1 MRASGFPFLVPMLAL
16 SVAFFAL
23 PLALLVAYSFAGET
37 GPSLENYAKFLG
49 DPFNFRVLLNTA
61 RLGFE
66 TVLGTTLLGI
76 PIALLFWH
84 SGPRMRQAIIFL
96 TLIPMLTSN
105 VVRTFAWIVILGR
118 QGIINATLQSLG
130 VIDTPLKLLYTQF
143 GVVIALAQVQ
153 MPLMTLPLITALGRI
168 DPNLDDA
175 SCSLGAGSWR
185 TFFRIVLPLS
195 LPGVIAGCT
204 LTYAAAITA
213 FITQSLV
220 GGGQMLF
227 MPMYLYQQASTLQN
241 WPFAAA
247 ISIIFLLAVL
257 AVVSVFTTLGRLSR
271 GYGGA

>member
-1 MRASGFPFLVPMLAL
+1 MRNV
-16 SVAFFAL
+16 
-23 PLALLVAYSFAGET
+23 
-37 GPSLENYAKFLG
+37 
-49 DPFNFRVLLNTA
+49 
-61 RLGFE
+61 
-66 TVLGTTLLGI
+66 
-76 PIALLFWH
+76 
-84 SGPRMRQAIIFL
+84 
-96 TLIPMLTSN
+96 LTSGLLWFSALGCGQIAGLY
-105 VVRTFAWIVILGR
+105 FAFSAFI
-118 QGIINATLQSLG
+118 
-130 VIDTPLKLLYTQF
+130 
-143 GVVIALAQVQ
+143 
-153 MPLMTLPLITALGRI
+153 MTALGRI

-175 SCSLGAGSWR
+175 SCSRGAGSWR

-213 FITQSLV
+213 FITQSLI

-241 WPFAAA
+241 WPFASA